1 MLSFPFSWE
10 WDPACS
16 ESQRHNDLGV
26 RAWTRVQRRQAGVVQ
41 KPRLHGGLRRFRPP
55 LLQPSPT
62 ASSPPPSSYALNA
75 SPPPPPPPPPPP
87 RRRLL
92 RRHVVVGR
100 RVLLL
105 VVRGAARRGAE
116 PEPPR
121 RRAQPLPAAARV
133 QPGELSESPRGRIT
147 YLRLRRLRLLSAGFC
162 RAPCA
167 LFELRMRGFDRLFRR
182 FGRHLVICNL

>member
-1 MLSFPFSWE
+1 MRASVTTTWACVRGRGCSGGRQVSSRSRGHMAASAAFALLFSNL
-10 WDPACS
+10 P
-16 ESQRHNDLGV
+16 Q
-26 RAWTRVQRRQAGVVQ
+26 
-41 KPRLHGGLRRFRPP
+41 PLR
-55 LLQPSPT
+55 
-62 ASSPPPSSYALNA
+62 
-75 SPPPPPPPPPPP
+75 

-167 LFELRMRGFDRLFRR
+167 LFEVRMRGFDRLFRR